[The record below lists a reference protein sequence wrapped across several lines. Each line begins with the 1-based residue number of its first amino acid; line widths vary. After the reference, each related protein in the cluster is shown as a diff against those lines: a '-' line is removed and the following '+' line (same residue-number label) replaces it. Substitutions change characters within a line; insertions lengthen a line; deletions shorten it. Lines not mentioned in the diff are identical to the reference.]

1 MVVYSQGRYGEET
14 MAVQGKK
21 YGHSGKLF
29 VLLMA
34 ALTLGACQPSAEAP
48 RNSSAAALP
57 GTATSKDFGDYVL
70 HFNAQRTDRLT
81 PEVASTYDIVRSK
94 NRAMLNVSI
103 IKKDDASPGIP
114 VSGAVSATAAN
125 LTGQLKNMTLKEIR
139 EGSAIYY
146 IGETQ
151 VAHSETLI
159 FSIDATPINE
169 SSRFSVRFQKQFFAD

>member
-1 MVVYSQGRYGEET
+1 MVEQGRRYSQIG
-14 MAVQGKK
+14 Q
-21 YGHSGKLF
+21 LL
-29 VLLMA
+29 VLLA
-34 ALTLGACQPSAEAP
+34 ATFTLGACQPSAEAP
-48 RNSSAAALP
+48 RNSGAPALP
-57 GTATSKDFGDYVL
+57 STATSKDFGDYVL
-70 HFNAQRTDRLT
+70 HFNAQRTDQLT
-81 PEVASTYDIVRSK
+81 PEIASTYDIVRSK

-114 VSGAVSATAAN
+114 VSGAVSANATN
-125 LTGQLKNMTLKEIR
+125 LTGQLKNMTLKEIS

>member
-1 MVVYSQGRYGEET
+1 MANQAMKNDHVGRF
-14 MAVQGKK
+14 
-21 YGHSGKLF
+21 L
-29 VLLMA
+29 VLLVA
-34 ALTLGACQPSAEAP
+34 ALTLGACQSGTEGPGETAAP
-48 RNSSAAALP
+48 ALP
-57 GTATSKDFGDYVL
+57 GTATSKDFGEYVL

-81 PEVASTYDIVRSK
+81 ADIARTYDIVRSK

-103 IKKDDASPGIP
+103 IKKDEASPGIP
-114 VSGAVSATAAN
+114 VSGAVSATATN
-125 LTGQLKNMTLKEIR
+125 LTGQLKNLTLKEIR

-159 FSIDATPINE
+159 FNIDATPINE

>member
-1 MVVYSQGRYGEET
+1 MIQHAKSRFYFLRL
-14 MAVQGKK
+14 AVLVA
-21 YGHSGKLF
+21 S
-29 VLLMA
+29 
-34 ALTLGACQPSAEAP
+34 LGGITACQPSAEAP
-48 RNSSAAALP
+48 GDRAAAAPALP

-81 PEVASTYDIVRSK
+81 SEIASTYDIVRSK

-103 IKKDDASPGIP
+103 IKKAEGSPGIP
-114 VSGAVSATAAN
+114 VSGAVSATATN

-146 IGETQ
+146 IGETP